1 MVTRQSLAA
10 VLRVARSIAG
20 SSREDLA
27 SQIHPT
33 YLHDLENAK
42 SGATLEKLGGVASA
56 LGCDP
61 LALLLI
67 ASARDMQINDAS
79 RLQMLADEIDRL
91 TDLGLLNRLEAQLEG
106 GSLKSQR
113 SGRSLSED
121 KLQAVLQCREK
132 GLTQKET
139 ANVTGV
145 SPSTVHRIWKRES
158 THE

>member
-1 MVTRQSLAA
+1 
-10 VLRVARSIAG
+10 
-20 SSREDLA
+20 
-27 SQIHPT
+27 
-33 YLHDLENAK
+33 
-42 SGATLEKLGGVASA
+42 
-56 LGCDP
+56 
-61 LALLLI
+61 
-67 ASARDMQINDAS
+67 
-79 RLQMLADEIDRL
+79 MLADEIDRL